1 MRTGSTACSLLA
13 FSCCKKLFALAPDSA
28 LRATL
33 FYFTNKRM
41 KGNIYLPEDLCVYR
55 GKRFFD
61 EFASIDYALMD
72 EYMRNM
78 RKPRHN
84 KGV

>member
-1 MRTGSTACSLLA
+1 M
-13 FSCCKKLFALAPDSA
+13 
-28 LRATL
+28 L

-61 EFASIDYALMD
+61 EFTSIDYALMD
-72 EYMRNM
+72 EYMRNISES
-78 RKPRHN
+78 PDTI
-84 KGV
+84 KGFDELYRRIVGQGE